1 MIQRYTRAPMGALWS
16 DENRFKHWLDVEL
29 AVLEVLGQEKVV
41 PRAAARQIREK
52 AKIDVARILELEE
65 TLRHDVIAFT
75 TSIAEQVGDV
85 GRYFHYGLTSSDVV
99 DTALS
104 LLLKQALQM
113 IRADLDELDAVLV
126 KLATRHR
133 ALPAMG
139 RTHGV
144 HAEPTSFG
152 LKFLG
157 WVAEFRRQATRLD
170 RAIESIGHG
179 KLSGAV
185 GSYGALDPEV
195 ERRALARL
203 GLAVEPVATQVVPR
217 DRHAEVFCVMAEIGA
232 SIERVSVE
240 LRHLQRSEVHE
251 LEEEFGQGQKGSSA
265 MPHKKN
271 PISAENLTGCARLLR
286 GYAVSALENVAL
298 WHERDISHSSVE
310 RVIAPDATI
319 LLDYMINRLVKLL
332 KGLNV
337 MKDNVRAN
345 LDKTKGIYFSGH
357 VLLRMVEKGMSR
369 EDAYRIVQKAAHSA
383 WSGGRWYGD
392 ELMKDAQMRELFT
405 KRELA
410 QVLDVKNYLKHVDTI
425 YGRVLGEGNASIAKR
440 KKTPGKP
447 RRKAPKKSRSGRG

>member
-1 MIQRYTRAPMGALWS
+1 MIERYTRAPMGALWS
-16 DENRFKHWLDVEL
+16 DENRFRHWLDVEL
-29 AVLEVLGQEKVV
+29 AVLEVLGQDGIV
-41 PRAAARQIREK
+41 PRSAARQIREK
-52 AKIDVARILELEE
+52 AKIKVSRILELEE

-75 TSIAEQVGDV
+75 TSISEQVGDI

-99 DTALS
+99 DTALA
-104 LLLKQALQM
+104 LLLKQALTM
-113 IRADLDELDAVLV
+113 VRADLDELDSVLV
-126 KLATRHR
+126 KLANRHKT
-133 ALPAMG
+133 LPAMG

-157 WVAEFRRQATRLD
+157 WVAEFRRAAERLD
-170 RAIESIGHG
+170 RAIEAISFG

-185 GSYGALDPEV
+185 GSYGALAPDI
-195 ERRALARL
+195 ERRALSKL
-203 GLAVEPVATQVVPR
+203 GLRVEPVSTQVLPR
-217 DRHAEVFCVMAEIGA
+217 DRHAEVFCVLAQIGA
-232 SIERVSVE
+232 SIERVAVE
-240 LRHLQRSEVHE
+240 LRHLQRTEVHE
-251 LEEEFGQGQKGSSA
+251 VEEEFGQGQKGSSA

-319 LLDYMINRLVKLL
+319 LLDYMIHRLIKIF

-337 MKDNVRAN
+337 MKDNVKEN

-357 VLLRMVEKGMSR
+357 VLLRMVEKGLSR
-369 EDAYRIVQKAAHSA
+369 EDSYRIVQKAAHSA
-383 WSGGRWYGD
+383 WANERWFGD
-392 ELMKDAQMRELFT
+392 ELMKEKEVRERFN

-425 YGRVLGEGNASIAKR
+425 YGRVLDGSQ
-440 KKTPGKP
+440 KKTG
-447 RRKAPKKSRSGRG
+447 KKSPTAKKKKK

>member
-1 MIQRYTRAPMGALWS
+1 MIERYTRPEMGALWN
-16 DENRFKHWLDVEL
+16 DKNRFGQWLEVEL
-29 AVLEVLGQEKVV
+29 AVLKVLGQRRQV
-41 PRAAARQIREK
+41 PRDAEQKIRAK
-52 AKIDVARILELEE
+52 AKINVPRILELER
-65 TLRHDVIAFT
+65 TLRHDVISFT

-104 LLLKQALQM
+104 LLLGRALVI
-113 IRADLDELDAVLV
+113 IRKDLDQLDVQLV
-126 KLATRHR
+126 KLARKYR
-133 ALPAMG
+133 SLPTIG

-157 WVAEFRRQATRLD
+157 WVAEFRRQASRLD
-170 RAIESIGHG
+170 RAIENIRFG

-185 GSYGALDPEV
+185 GSYGALSPEI
-195 ERRALARL
+195 ERKAL
-203 GLAVEPVATQVVPR
+203 GLLGLKAEPLATQVIPR
-217 DRHAEVFCVMAEIGA
+217 DRHAEVFCVLAEIGA
-232 SIERVSVE
+232 SVERVAVE
-240 LRHLQRSEVHE
+240 LRNLQRTEVHE
-251 LEEEFGQGQKGSSA
+251 IEEEFGSGQKGSSA

-319 LLDYMINRLVKLL
+319 LLDYMLSRLTQLL
-332 KGLNV
+332 KGISIR
-337 MKDNVRAN
+337 KDNIEQN

-357 VLLRMVEKGMSR
+357 VLLKLVEKGISR

-383 WSGGRWYGD
+383 WAHNRWFGD
-392 ELMKDAQMRELFT
+392 ELIKDSMIREKFAR
-405 KRELA
+405 RELA
-410 QVLDVKNYLKHVDTI
+410 AVLNIKNYLQHVDTI
-425 YGRVLGEGNASIAKR
+425 YANVLGNQKAKGHST
-440 KKTPGKP
+440 KG
-447 RRKAPKKSRSGRG
+447 SRSK